1 MNIFALENFAQALP
15 SYKIMP
21 QERASSKYSVW
32 KSVSVAKYDPKLHS
46 FASYLTELIWWAD
59 KKSEWGRSIQWD
71 QPCVF
76 YYACIN
82 GNSLLLNDAMERRS
96 SFTPNRAASP
106 SQQWQSLLLLFRV
119 NKNQSFRNLK
129 RMKQHV
135 NVHVKF
141 SFFKVFYHKI
151 QKQKQ
156 KQALQKQ
163 ILYNFP

>member
-135 NVHVKF
+135 NVHVKY
-141 SFFKVFYHKI
+141 SIFKIFITKYKNLR
-151 QKQKQ
+151 K
-156 KQALQKQ
+156 KQALHK
-163 ILYNFP
+163 

>member
-1 MNIFALENFAQALP
+1 MNIFALEISHKPFP
-15 SYKIMP
+15 VITMMP

-82 GNSLLLNDAMERRS
+82 SNLLLLNDAMERRL
-96 SFTPNRAASP
+96 SFTLKKD
-106 SQQWQSLLLLFRV
+106 SLLFLL
-119 NKNQSFRNLK
+119 NKNSCLISRFHLTLIIISVTR
-129 RMKQHV
+129 RYRSDV
-135 NVHVKF
+135 R
-141 SFFKVFYHKI
+141 Y
-151 QKQKQ
+151 
-156 KQALQKQ
+156 
-163 ILYNFP
+163 

>member
-106 SQQWQSLLLLFRV
+106 SQQ
-119 NKNQSFRNLK
+119 
-129 RMKQHV
+129 
-135 NVHVKF
+135 
-141 SFFKVFYHKI
+141 
-151 QKQKQ
+151 
-156 KQALQKQ
+156 
-163 ILYNFP
+163 